1 MRKMDEMER
10 AHSLQ
15 AIRFTFLYTMIFE
28 ISYWMME
35 CVRAGKFVSKDSIMF
50 LLIITQGTILLISQ
64 FFLKGRTGDSK
75 GVLGIVAAAILA
87 AIALA
92 FGFFFMN
99 LGV

>member
-28 ISYWMME
+28 ISYWVME
-35 CVRAGKFVSKDSIMF
+35 CVRAKEFVTKDSIMF

-64 FFLKGRTGDSK
+64 FFLKGKTGDSK
-75 GVLGIVAAAILA
+75 GVIGIITAVILA

-92 FGFFFMN
+92 FGFLFMN